1 MKITIMACSAT
12 PEILWNAFRLGNMML
27 EKMDDVSIFLNGPAV
42 DYASLAT
49 EQYPLGELAK
59 IFTLSEGALLA

>member
-42 DYASLAT
+42 DYPSLAT

>member
-1 MKITIMACSAT
+1 MKITIMACSGT
-12 PEILWNAFRLGNMML
+12 PEVLWNAFRMGNMML
-27 EKMDDVSIFLNGPAV
+27 EKMDDVSIFLNGPSV
-42 DYASLAT
+42 DYASLAS

>member
-1 MKITIMACSAT
+1 MRITIMACSGT
-12 PEILWNAFRLGNMML
+12 PEVLWNAFRMGNMML

-42 DYASLAT
+42 GYASLAS

>member
-12 PEILWNAFRLGNMML
+12 PEILWTAFRKGNMML

-49 EQYPLGELAK
+49 EQYPLTELAK

>member
-12 PEILWNAFRLGNMML
+12 PEILWNAFRLGNMTL

-49 EQYPLGELAK
+49 EQYPLTELAK